1 VYNHHYL
8 TEPESVVLPLSS
20 EYLPELNVLQQ
31 LLLPIQWDESFS
43 FPTFHFR
50 VYYDQFMDLASSV
63 SRRGIGFNPEHYPTE
78 IKMYVYSSIGDL
90 PGLPFFGN
98 SDSEYDSS
106 DDPPLFY
113 SDDNSTD
120 SDGPPGLVSDD
131 SSDNNSDTEDE
142 SDSDS
147 WSHGACPNQK
157 GG

>member
-1 VYNHHYL
+1 M
-8 TEPESVVLPLSS
+8 
-20 EYLPELNVLQQ
+20 Q
-31 LLLPIQWDESFS
+31 LS

-50 VYYDQFMDLASSV
+50 VYYDQFMALVSSV

-78 IKMYVYSSIGDL
+78 IKMYVYSSTGDL

-98 SDSEYDSS
+98 SDSEYDIS

-113 SDDNSTD
+113 GDDNSDD
-120 SDGPPGLVSDD
+120 SDGLPSLVSTSDD
-131 SSDNNSDTEDE
+131 SSDSNSDNNSDTEDE

-147 WSHGACPNQK
+147 WPHGACPNQK